1 MKKRKPVLLIDD
13 GDESKMVIDLLK
25 KNNIDHL
32 LFDIKN
38 FETSCCGNL
47 PTTKVPSVI
56 APEGIFK
63 DIEQIKNYIK
73 NYKIIQNNDDE
84 EESSVSSYW

>member
-63 DIEQIKNYIK
+63 DIEHIKNYIK

>member
-1 MKKRKPVLLIDD
+1 LKKRKPVLLIDD
-13 GDESKMVIDLLK
+13 GDDSKMVIDLLK

-73 NYKIIQNNDDE
+73 NYKIIQNNDNE
-84 EESSVSSYW
+84 EESSASSYW

>member
-13 GDESKMVIDLLK
+13 GDDSKMVIDLLK

-73 NYKIIQNNDDE
+73 NYKIIQNNDNE
-84 EESSVSSYW
+84 EESSASSYW

>member
-63 DIEQIKNYIK
+63 DTEQIKNYIK

-84 EESSVSSYW
+84 EESSASSYW